1 MVKYFKEVLK
11 EDIIVDENGHL
22 MGAIG
27 IAILSRKKG
36 SNKFYSWDMKDIK
49 FETKGI
55 ECQGC
60 SNNCELLKIYKDDIL
75 IETTGSKCGKV

>member
-1 MVKYFKEVLK
+1 
-11 EDIIVDENGHL
+11 
-22 MGAIG
+22 
-27 IAILSRKKG
+27 
-36 SNKFYSWDMKDIK
+36 MKDIK